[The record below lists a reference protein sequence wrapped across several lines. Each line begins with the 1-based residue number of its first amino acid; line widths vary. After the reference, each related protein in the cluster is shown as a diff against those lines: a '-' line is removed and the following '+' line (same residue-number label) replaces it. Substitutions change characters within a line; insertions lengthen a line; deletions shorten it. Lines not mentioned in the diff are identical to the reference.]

1 VETRD
6 RTSLRL
12 LDAIGHLAVQEAAQL
27 WAGDFRGAADTRQR
41 AEPLLRSLGAQPG
54 TDNER
59 VLARARSVL
68 AARRQTEEWLE
79 RELAATRSSLDRID
93 SAHQR
98 LARIAPAY
106 CGSGAGVVPHLCLRG

>member
-1 VETRD
+1 METRD

-12 LDAIGHLAVQEAAQL
+12 LEAIEHLGVQEAAQL
-27 WAGDFRGAADTRQR
+27 RAGDFPGAADTRQR
-41 AEPLLRSLGAQPG
+41 AEPLLRSLDAQAG
-54 TDNER
+54 TDNEQ

-68 AARRQTEEWLE
+68 AARHQTEEWLD
-79 RELAATRSSLDRID
+79 RELAVTRRSLARID

-106 CGSGAGVVPHLCLRG
+106 CGSGAAVAPHLRLRG